1 MFVKELFNPE
11 RGQATA
17 ARGKNGWKELRSA
30 GWQGQRG
37 AVGKPK
43 GGGGERLARSRVG
56 WVWSTGAVCVGAPC
70 ARVCFLFRRVKP
82 NR

>member
-1 MFVKELFNPE
+1 ME
-11 RGQATA
+11 RIAEQAKGA
-17 ARGKNGWKELRSA
+17 LLAS
-30 GWQGQRG
+30 QR
-37 AVGKPK
+37 V
-43 GGGGERLARSRVG
+43 GGGERLARSRVG